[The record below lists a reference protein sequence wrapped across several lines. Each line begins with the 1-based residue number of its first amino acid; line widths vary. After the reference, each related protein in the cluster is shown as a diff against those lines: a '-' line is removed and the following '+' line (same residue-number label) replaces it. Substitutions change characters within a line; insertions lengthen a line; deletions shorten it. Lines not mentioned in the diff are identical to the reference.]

1 MDIISYN
8 VLDHVK
14 DYCCVQE
21 VNPNA
26 SSLETRTNHFS
37 SKLKQHYGQHYVTY
51 FVKLDPG
58 SLHFPI
64 LLVELCDP
72 NREGSVHPQI
82 NFSLRNHR
90 AKKSYSISA
99 SILTN
104 FERDD
109 DSNQVSIC
117 KLFTFKRAV
126 PAIHGRTGK
135 KPLECLGF
143 APPCFLYRYSVFT
156 SLAGISR
163 GLEFKNSSE

>member
-1 MDIISYN
+1 VDIVSYN
-8 VLDHVK
+8 LLDHVK

-21 VNPNA
+21 ENPNA

-37 SKLKQHYGQHYVTY
+37 SKLKHHYVTY

-82 NFSLRNHR
+82 KFSLRNRR

-99 SILTN
+99 SKLTN

-109 DSNQVSIC
+109 YSNQVSIC

-143 APPCFLYRYSVFT
+143 ASPCYLYRYSVFT

-163 GLEFKNSSE
+163 GLQFKNSSE

>member
-1 MDIISYN
+1 VDIISYN

-21 VNPNA
+21 ENPIV

-37 SKLKQHYGQHYVTY
+37 SKLKQHYVTY

-82 NFSLRNHR
+82 NFSLRNRR

-109 DSNQVSIC
+109 YSNQVSIC
-117 KLFTFKRAV
+117 KLFTFKCAV

-143 APPCFLYRYSVFT
+143 ASPCFLYRYSVFT

-163 GLEFKNSSE
+163 GLQFKNSSE